1 MKQDFIELCLPLLC
15 MVPLLYI
22 LFHIIEK
29 SIIYYIYFMAHFLES
44 TDMEGRREKSSKADS
59 KQEGVK

>member
-29 SIIYYIYFMAHFLES
+29 YYLLHLFYDPLLES
-44 TDMEGRREKSSKADS
+44 TDMEDRREKSSKADS